1 MALEMQSMLEN
12 TPVLLNYNNE
22 LSKDELDKI
31 PPWCCKDSL
40 PGQHHTMFQSGDRTA
55 QVKEVTN
62 IMFNLRTSSSQ
73 NTIHKVNICIQL
85 FTTEIADH
93 DCF

>member
-31 PPWCCKDSL
+31 PP
-40 PGQHHTMFQSGDRTA
+40 GQHHTMFQSGDRTA
-55 QVKEVTN
+55 QVKEDTN
-62 IMFNLRTSSSQ
+62 IMFNLKDQ
-73 NTIHKVNICIQL
+73 
-85 FTTEIADH
+85 F
-93 DCF
+93 

>member
-55 QVKEVTN
+55 QVKEDTN

-73 NTIHKVNICIQL
+73 NTIHKANICIQL

>member
-31 PPWCCKDSL
+31 PPWCCNDSL
-40 PGQHHTMFQSGDRTA
+40 PGQHHRMFQSGDRTA
-55 QVKEVTN
+55 QVKEDTN
-62 IMFNLRTSSSQ
+62 IMFNLKDQ
-73 NTIHKVNICIQL
+73 
-85 FTTEIADH
+85 F
-93 DCF
+93 